1 MLEEMQGQRLRI
13 YTLGTST
20 RSFEE
25 FLAILKHYGI
35 KQVIDVRSFP
45 KSKRYPHFDREELA
59 EKLPFYGILYW
70 WLGPELGG
78 YRRGGYEAYMQTE
91 AFAKGLTRL
100 IEKAKSKP
108 TVIICAERFPWKCHR
123 RFIAQRLEEKGIE
136 VIHILDKERTWP
148 KSSHR
153 QLLLELDRQ

>member
-25 FLAILKHYGI
+25 FLTILKHYGI
-35 KQVIDVRSFP
+35 EQVIDVRSFP

-59 EKLPFYGILYW
+59 EKLPFYGIFYW

-123 RFIAQRLEEKGIE
+123 RFIARRLEEKGIE

-148 KSSHR
+148 RSSHR
-153 QLLLELDRQ
+153 QLLLRLDRQ